1 MDLELYL
8 RRIKYSGEVYG
19 DLPTLRTLLHHHVFS
34 IPFEN
39 LDIHNRTPIVLQI
52 ESIYRKVIP
61 GKRGG
66 YCFELNLLFHRLL
79 QKFGYTVS
87 MVSGRLLHGH
97 GYGPEFEH
105 MALIVELEGRKW
117 LVDAGYG
124 DFSLVPLAIQPG
136 EVQSDGRTYY
146 QVTDNVV
153 VDGEKYLGVVKWNH
167 SNQAFR
173 TEYIF
178 TLVPRVVQEF
188 AGMNHFHQTSP
199 ESHFARSLIC
209 TLPTKDGRI
218 TIINN
223 KLTRTAHGKKQV
235 MAIQSPEHREE
246 LLRKYFQFNM
256 ANASLAADLYYD
268 KQT

>member
-1 MDLELYL
+1 MNFELYL
-8 RRIKYSGEVYG
+8 RRIKYTGEVCA
-19 DLPTLRTLLHHHVFS
+19 DLPTLRSLLHHHVFN
-34 IPFEN
+34 IPFEVF
-39 LDIHNRTPIVLQI
+39 DIHSRTPISLQV
-52 ESIYRKVIP
+52 ESIYRKVIL

-66 YCFELNLLFHRLL
+66 YCFELNILFHRLL
-79 QKFGYTVS
+79 QRFGFTVS

-105 MALIVELEGRKW
+105 LALIVELEGRKW

-124 DFSLVPLAIQPG
+124 DFSLQPLAIQPD
-136 EVQSDGRTYY
+136 EIQSDGRTFY
-146 QVTDNVV
+146 QVTDKVI

-167 SNQAFR
+167 SKQAFR

-178 TLVPRVVQEF
+178 TLIPRVEQEF

-199 ESHFARSLIC
+199 KSHFARSLIC

-223 KLTRTAHGKKQV
+223 RLIRTEHGKKQV
-235 MAIQSPEHREE
+235 KVILNPEHREE
-246 LLRKYFQFNM
+246 LLEKYFHFDM
-256 ANASLAADLYYD
+256 ANASLAPAPGYIGG
-268 KQT
+268 